1 MSEPILQAVIT
12 HGSQR
17 GESGHLNF
25 SEAAFSIVT
34 VGLLW

>member
-1 MSEPILQAVIT
+1 MKPFLQAIIT

-17 GESGHLNF
+17 EESGHLNF

-34 VGLLW
+34 VRLLW